1 MSEHALAYSEEPLSH
16 RFLVIY
22 EAAGMNS
29 DFQTYLIRS
38 LLSEGRVRYETVEKT
53 SEGMKPRLIERE
65 GPTGL
70 IVTTTAVKLHPE
82 NETRLISLTVTDTQ
96 QQTRSI
102 MAALA
107 EEAAL
112 DGPDVN
118 PWHALQQWLERA
130 ERRVTIPYA
139 KALAE
144 AIPPVAVR
152 LRRDFGAVLNLIKAY
167 ALLHQASRQRDR
179 EGRIVATIADYA
191 RVRELVAGLVSEG
204 VEATVAPSVRE
215 TVATVERLHDETEKP
230 ATLRDI
236 AEELKLDK
244 STTSRRVR
252 TAIDKGFVK
261 NLEDQRG
268 KPGRYVSGDPL
279 PEDIE
284 ILPSPEVLHRCTVA
298 GVHEGVKKNFFPEEE
313 EKKEFVSTPSNSSAT
328 VQHPDGDRERFAL

>member
-1 MSEHALAYSEEPLSH
+1 
-16 RFLVIY
+16 
-22 EAAGMNS
+22 
-29 DFQTYLIRS
+29 
-38 LLSEGRVRYETVEKT
+38 
-53 SEGMKPRLIERE
+53 
-65 GPTGL
+65 
-70 IVTTTAVKLHPE
+70 
-82 NETRLISLTVTDTQ
+82 
-96 QQTRSI
+96 

-112 DGPDVN
+112 DGPDVK

-144 AIPPVAVR
+144 SVPPVAVR

-179 EGRIVATIADYA
+179 EGRIVATIADYT

-204 VEATVAPSVRE
+204 VEATVSSTVRE
-215 TVATVERLHDETEKP
+215 TVTTVERLHDEAEKP

-268 KPGRYVSGDPL
+268 KPGRYVPGDPL
-279 PEDIE
+279 PDDIE
-284 ILPSPEVLHRCTVA
+284 ILPSPEVLHRCPVA
-298 GVHEGVKKNFFPEEE
+298 GGFEGVKTNFFPEESE
-313 EKKEFVSTPSNSSAT
+313 EGGKKKFPPHPSDKAAT
-328 VQHPDGDRERFAL
+328 VQHSVSKRPLSFDLAPGESATLEQLRGSREREEFVL